1 MKALSTREQLECLIV
16 ALESN
21 LESMDAYEKSC
32 ADRAESL
39 PMGIMFAQNNG
50 MASGAAYCA
59 ELTRRTMEAAKK
71 QRDAT
76 RKEIDQ

>member
-1 MKALSTREQLECLIV
+1 MKPLSLREQLDCLIM

-21 LESMDAYEKSC
+21 LQSMNAYSKSC

-39 PMGIMFAQNNG
+39 PMGIMFAQNHG

-59 ELTRRTMEAAKK
+59 ELTQRTLDAAKK
-71 QRDAT
+71 QRA
-76 RKEIDQ
+76 RWANE

>member
-1 MKALSTREQLECLIV
+1 MSKILSPLEQLDCLIM

-21 LESMDAYEKSC
+21 LVSMDVYVKSC

-39 PMGIMFAQNNG
+39 PMGIIFAQNHG

-59 ELTRRTMEAAKK
+59 ELTQRTLEAAKK
-71 QRDAT
+71 QRA
-76 RKEIDQ
+76 RLANE

>member
-1 MKALSTREQLECLIV
+1 MKVLSTREQLDCLIV

-39 PMGIMFAQNNG
+39 PMGIMFAQNHG

-59 ELTRRTMEAAKK
+59 ELTRRTLKAAKK
-71 QRDAT
+71 QREAVPWT
-76 RKEIDQ
+76 E

>member
-39 PMGIMFAQNNG
+39 PMGIMFAHNHG
-50 MASGAAYCA
+50 MMSGAAYCA
-59 ELTRRTMEAAKK
+59 ELTRRTIEAAKK
-71 QRDAT
+71 QRETT
-76 RKEIDQ
+76 RKENDQ